1 MKSKSRTTAPKVDRK
16 PAAAGSTAQMLELI
30 GAKIRTARTAQG
42 MTLQTLGDSTSLT
55 VSMLS
60 LVERGRAAP
69 SIGSLI
75 LIANAL
81 GVPMAELI
89 PSSPPDDQDEVVRAG
104 SRSVVESAEGL
115 LRTILRNDRA
125 NGMLVSITVYKPDTG
140 ASSVP
145 RAHGGVEHGYVL
157 DGELTVELDGTV
169 YRLHEGDLIS
179 YNSTRAHRIW
189 NYSKR
194 DAKALWFNV
203 QGAKALN
210 GATSEPRPSRRAK
223 APSRSARR

>member
-1 MKSKSRTTAPKVDRK
+1 M
-16 PAAAGSTAQMLELI
+16 AAKSTAQMLELI
-30 GAKIRTARTAQG
+30 GAKIRSARTDQG
-42 MTLQTLGDSTSLT
+42 MTLQTLGDSTNLT

-81 GVPMAELI
+81 GVPMAELV
-89 PSSPPDDQDEVVRAG
+89 PSSPPEDQDVVVRAG

-115 LRTILRNDRA
+115 LRTILRNDRT
-125 NGMLVSITVYKPDTG
+125 NGMLVSVTVYKPDTG

-145 RAHGGVEHGYVL
+145 RAHGGIEHGYVL

-169 YRLHEGDLIS
+169 YRLQAGDLIS

-189 NYSKR
+189 NYSRR

-203 QGAKALN
+203 QGGNLLN
-210 GATSEPRPSRRAK
+210 GRAAAQRQPRRAK
-223 APSRSARR
+223 AASRSTRG

>member
-1 MKSKSRTTAPKVDRK
+1 MKTKSRRAAPKLEK
-16 PAAAGSTAQMLELI
+16 KQAAADSTAQMLELI
-30 GAKIRTARTAQG
+30 GAKIRSARTAQG
-42 MTLQTLGDSTSLT
+42 MTLQTLGDATNLT

-75 LIANAL
+75 LIAKAL
-81 GVPMAELI
+81 GVPMAELV
-89 PSSPPDDQDEVVRAG
+89 PSSPPEDQDVVVRAG

-115 LRTILRNDRA
+115 LRTILRNDRI
-125 NGMLVSITVYKPDTG
+125 NGMRVSITVYKPDTG

-157 DGELTVELDGTV
+157 DGELTVELAGTV
-169 YRLHEGDLIS
+169 YRLQQGDLIS

-189 NYSKR
+189 NYSRR

-203 QGAKALN
+203 QGANALN
-210 GATSEPRPSRRAK
+210 GVPAMPRRAK
-223 APSRSARR
+223 APARSTRS